1 VSGGKASICSVLKAE
16 HKIVSVAVVLAAVER
31 DAPIESLVD
40 RNNGLFNIWQ
50 VSLKPWLDSLPADP
64 RFECPWIVDKK

>member
-31 DAPIESLVD
+31 DAPILAVCATLPDEGKYLTG
-40 RNNGLFNIWQ
+40 NTALLQEGIAGNG
-50 VSLKPWLDSLPADP
+50 
-64 RFECPWIVDKK
+64 